1 MRNPLYTI
9 CCLLHTAKLRG
20 YSAGLFSTQFTQM
33 STENSWACREL
44 ARIEA
49 LPNSNLIFELT
60 NAMNGHTYSW
70 RSIQTT
76 LRHLDTNDSLYLD
89 WSDLCSLKRKWN
101 SIPSL
106 TRESNHEDII
116 QGLSRDSSRRTWNP
130 NHLRKL
136 LTILI
141 LIPFRAGLKEEQGI
155 WPSFYR
161 SYILKSIA
169 IQLVT
174 QNLDKSSMG
183 LEDLWIPYEKES
195 AHMMNKSWDT
205 ENMIG
210 EETPLLRYNAN
221 SQKLRWWWGK
231 WFSWT

>member
-1 MRNPLYTI
+1 
-9 CCLLHTAKLRG
+9 
-20 YSAGLFSTQFTQM
+20 
-33 STENSWACREL
+33 
-44 ARIEA
+44 
-49 LPNSNLIFELT
+49 
-60 NAMNGHTYSW
+60 
-70 RSIQTT
+70 
-76 LRHLDTNDSLYLD
+76 
-89 WSDLCSLKRKWN
+89 
-101 SIPSL
+101 
-106 TRESNHEDII
+106 
-116 QGLSRDSSRRTWNP
+116 
-130 NHLRKL
+130 
-136 LTILI
+136 LI